1 MLRSLC
7 GMFAIALVAGA
18 VWHCGGDRVTQSQG
32 GDEQVGRPL
41 SKLAV
46 AGHSLVVVARVH
58 EDEGPVSGVMVEF
71 SRSVAGQSASY
82 NWSGMTDD
90 EGQAQIE
97 ITGGSGY
104 YQARAVRDG
113 SAIDSWSSI
122 PLNAGAE
129 VLVDLPIGGRAQV
142 TSSSSGA
149 VDDDNALTKAYV
161 MKGIEHYEREG
172 LDATLAYYSSRESI
186 EGERYML
193 IIDPQQSVIL
203 ATGLSIY
210 IGAPA
215 PTGGSFPPEV
225 PAEGIWVDHQG
236 SHPTTLQIVPK
247 RSFLIRHDDLV
258 FMAGHFTLQENL
270 ADVTRN
276 YIAKAIAHY
285 DREGLESTIE
295 YYNSRESVDGQFY
308 LFLIGADD
316 LYLAHPIFPHL
327 IGTDIKDVVG
337 SDGQELGKEIAEAT
351 EAGHWVEYLWPN
363 PVTLREEH
371 KVAWVV
377 RHDGLIFASGY
388 YTSDTEAGPP
398 PWQGA
403 DPREYTLAYVQRAIE
418 RYERDGLEAMRAYYN
433 SVASIEGEFYL
444 FATDADDIYHVH
456 PLIPRLIGTDLKDVV
471 GSDGYELGK
480 ALAKAEEGVGVWVE
494 YLWPHPVTLAEVP
507 KVGYAIRRDG
517 MIFASGYYP
526 APEDPEAATKAYVQA
541 AIDKYKQE
549 GLEATV
555 AYYSSR
561 ESIEGQWSLF
571 LIDQEGRVVVY
582 LAAPA
587 GVGRKMESM
596 KVPGTGFELGKEIVR
611 ATEDGHWIHYQRPN
625 VRTGVIL
632 DAHVWVIRYDG
643 LIFGSSYFG
652 EPAGD

>member
-1 MLRSLC
+1 MASERDVVLYCGRNILPYFFFIRSC
-7 GMFAIALVAGA
+7 HRKNDFTREVVMFRDICRVFALALVAG
-18 VWHCGGDRVTQSQG
+18 VIWG
-32 GDEQVGRPL
+32 
-41 SKLAV
+41 
-46 AGHSLVVVARVH
+46 
-58 EDEGPVSGVMVEF
+58 
-71 SRSVAGQSASY
+71 
-82 NWSGMTDD
+82 N
-90 EGQAQIE
+90 AQI
-97 ITGGSGY
+97 
-104 YQARAVRDG
+104 
-113 SAIDSWSSI
+113 
-122 PLNAGAE
+122 
-129 VLVDLPIGGRAQV
+129 
-142 TSSSSGA
+142 TSSSA
-149 VDDDNALTKAYV
+149 MAADDEDALTKAYV
-161 MKGIEHYEREG
+161 MKAIERYKRDGRE
-172 LDATLAYYSSRESI
+172 AALAYYSSQESI
-186 EGERYML
+186 EGERFMV
-193 IIDPQQSVIL
+193 IIDPQQSIIL
-203 ATGLSIY
+203 ASGLSTRV
-210 IGAPA
+210 GAPA
-215 PTGGSFPPEV
+215 PALGSVTP
-225 PAEGIWVDHQG
+225 EGIWMDHQG
-236 SHPTTLQIVPK
+236 IHPRTRQLGPM
-247 RSFLIRHDDLV
+247 RNFLIRHDDLV

-285 DREGLESTIE
+285 DREGLEATTA
-295 YYNSRESVDGQFY
+295 YYNSRESVDGHFY

-337 SDGQELGKEIAEAT
+337 SDGYELGKEIAKAT
-351 EAGHWVEYLWPN
+351 EEGHWVEYLWPN

-371 KVAWVV
+371 KATWVV

-388 YTSDTEAGPP
+388 YTSDTEAGAP

-403 DPREYTLAYVQRAIE
+403 DPREYTVAYVQRAID
-418 RYERDGLEAMRAYYN
+418 RYKSDGLEAMRAYYN
-433 SVASIEGEFYL
+433 SVASIEGEWYL

-456 PLIPRLIGTDLKDVV
+456 PLIPSLIGTDLKDVV

-526 APEDPEAATKAYVQA
+526 APESPEAGTKAYVQA

-571 LIDQEGRVVVY
+571 LIDREDLVAVFLV
-582 LAAPA
+582 APGA
-587 GVGRKMESM
+587 VGLNIENI
-596 KVPGTGFELGKEIVR
+596 KVPSTGFELGKEIVR
-611 ATEDGHWIHYQRPN
+611 ATEAGHWIHYQRPN

-632 DAHVWVIRYDG
+632 DAHAWVIRYDG

-652 EPAGD
+652 EPAD